1 MRNLFIELFHLS
13 NNLQMA
19 RDCCNADTK
28 CLRWILLNNR
38 MQLLVLETTQTSS
51 TLFIFKALITT
62 PEFPEPP
69 SYCPIPC
76 GLFSP
81 CSVNIGRSFGGVVP
95 KVELVQLSNLGVT
108 QSLKPAD
115 NLGVTQSLKPAGNL
129 CVGQSLKPA
138 GNLSVTQS
146 LKPAGNLSVGQ
157 SLKPVGNLGVTQ
169 SLKPARSLQAPACNP
184 GR

>member
-1 MRNLFIELFHLS
+1 MRNPFIELFHLS

-28 CLRWILLNNR
+28 CLRHFSNTLTWILLNNR

-51 TLFIFKALITT
+51 TLFTFKALITT

-81 CSVNIGRSFGGVVP
+81 CSVDIGRSFQVLCP
-95 KVELVQLSNLGVT
+95 
-108 QSLKPAD
+108 SLNSCNTSRRRSCFVMFIIEGFYPSK
-115 NLGVTQSLKPAGNL
+115 L
-129 CVGQSLKPA
+129 C
-138 GNLSVTQS
+138 SV
-146 LKPAGNLSVGQ
+146 
-157 SLKPVGNLGVTQ
+157 
-169 SLKPARSLQAPACNP
+169 
-184 GR
+184 